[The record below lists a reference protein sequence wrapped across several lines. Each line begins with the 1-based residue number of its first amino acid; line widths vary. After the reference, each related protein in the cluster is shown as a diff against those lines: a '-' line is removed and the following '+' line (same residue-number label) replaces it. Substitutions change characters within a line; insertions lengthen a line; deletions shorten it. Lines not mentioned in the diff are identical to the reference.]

1 MNDLFWRLWK
11 GLNMSGVGCKA
22 RREVLNRLVME
33 PELGA
38 MEEGK
43 ETKGN

>member
-1 MNDLFWRLWK
+1 
-11 GLNMSGVGCKA
+11 MSGVGCKVGN
-22 RREVLNRLVME
+22 EILNRLVME

-38 MEEGK
+38 MEEGE